1 MCILQ
6 YIVQPFKCIVS
17 GGFDCVL
24 WYNMPIMNETR
35 NPHTVIVGAGF
46 TGISCALR
54 LATLLP
60 DMSITLV
67 SDKDYF
73 EYYPA
78 LYRVVTGSSP
88 LQACI
93 MLSDIFDRF
102 SNVSCVQDRIVDVDL
117 GSNKVIGEQG
127 VYTGD
132 YTVLGVG
139 SENTYFN
146 IEGVAEL
153 SFNFKSIHQAL
164 HLKERVHEL
173 FENSRDVSPE
183 EKLLNLHFVI
193 VGGGPSGVELAGE
206 LAWYTKHL
214 AHEYN
219 IDESFITIDLIEA
232 GSRILGR
239 MSKKISQ
246 RATQRLRMIGV
257 NVYANRMLVKD
268 ESWTV
273 FLKDMKI
280 GSKTVIWAAGVR
292 NNTLFESMPEFEYDG
307 KGCVVVDDY
316 LQAQGFE
323 NIFIGGDNARTEY
336 SGMAQT
342 ALYDGNYIAE
352 IIALKQS
359 DSNLKKYTP
368 RTVSYDIP
376 VGPGWA
382 VLVHW
387 GITLYGRTAWWMRHL
402 IDLRFY
408 LSILPIRKALR
419 IFFSGQSYDYK
430 KHNS

>member
-6 YIVQPFKCIVS
+6 YIAQPFKCIVLKGLS
-17 GGFDCVL
+17 CVL
-24 WYNMPIMNETR
+24 WYNMPSMNEIK
-35 NPHTVIVGAGF
+35 NQHTVIVGAGF

-93 MLSDIFDRF
+93 MLSDIFNRF
-102 SNVSCVQDRIVDVDL
+102 PNVSCVQDTIVDVDVE
-117 GSNKVIGEQG
+117 NKKVVGKQGAYVGE
-127 VYTGD
+127 YI
-132 YTVLGVG
+132 VLGVG

-146 IEGVAEL
+146 VEGVAEL
-153 SFNFKSIHQAL
+153 SFNFKSIHRAL
-164 HLKERVHEL
+164 HLKERIREL
-173 FENSRDVSPE
+173 FKNSRNVSPE

-206 LAWYTKHL
+206 LASYTKRL
-214 AHEYN
+214 AGEYE
-219 IDESFITIDLIEA
+219 IDESFITIDLVEA

-239 MSKKISQ
+239 MSEEISQ
-246 RATQRLRMIGV
+246 RATGRLRMVGV
-257 NVYANRMLVKD
+257 NVYANRMLIKD

-292 NNTLFESMPEFEYDG
+292 NNKLFEAMPEFKYDG
-307 KGCVVVDDY
+307 KARVVVDDY
-316 LQAQGFE
+316 LQAEGFE
-323 NIFIGGDNARTEY
+323 NIFIGGDNARTQY

-342 ALYDGNYIAE
+342 ALYDGKYIAE
-352 IIALKQS
+352 TIKAKQYGN
-359 DSNLKKYTP
+359 NLKKYVP
-368 RTVSYDIP
+368 HTVSYDIP
-376 VGPGWA
+376 IGPGWA
-382 VLVHW
+382 VLVHR
-387 GITLYGRTAWWMRHL
+387 GVTLYGRVAWWMRHI

-408 LSILPIRKALR
+408 LSVLPIRKALR